1 MHIRRRTRR
10 ERPAGNNI
18 HFPFVFADLI
28 DGFSG
33 DAAVQG
39 DEIDT
44 VLGMEADDVNK
55 IFGGQR
61 IQVSLVM
68 DHTVIYRHGADHGWT
83 FGGQFPPERLRIA
96 VARQVHDASAP
107 ILTAESTFCISTS

>member
-1 MHIRRRTRR
+1 M
-10 ERPAGNNI
+10 
-18 HFPFVFADLI
+18 FADLI

-68 DHTVIYRHGADHGWT
+68 DTLSYTGTVPIMAGHSEVSFRRNGCVLPWLD
-83 FGGQFPPERLRIA
+83 RSMM
-96 VARQVHDASAP
+96 ASAP

>member
-1 MHIRRRTRR
+1 MHIQANTREPPR
-10 ERPAGNNI
+10 ETI
-18 HFPFVFADLI
+18 FHFPFVFADLI

-68 DHTVIYRHGADHGWT
+68 DHTVIYRHGADHGRT

-96 VARQVHDASAP
+96 VARQSMMASAP
-107 ILTAESTFCISTS
+107 Y